1 MNDFFCFLFS
11 DTVQFLELLSICSID
26 IDLAFFCDF
35 FAFLGR
41 VYSVLV
47 YSRGYGDLAKGNFSN
62 FFVMWARA
70 AYPHIR
76 PDQLMGLCWKVL
88 FPLALLNIV
97 ITGVVV
103 LGGEM

>member
-1 MNDFFCFLFS
+1 MVSYATEDAVVGCGMFLSGDNANMIALPFVISLLFLGVFNPLWFIRGGIAILLKVMFFIFLF
-11 DTVQFLELLSICSID
+11 
-26 IDLAFFCDF
+26 
-35 FAFLGR
+35 
-41 VYSVLV
+41 
-47 YSRGYGDLAKGNFSN
+47 
-62 FFVMWARA
+62 MWARA